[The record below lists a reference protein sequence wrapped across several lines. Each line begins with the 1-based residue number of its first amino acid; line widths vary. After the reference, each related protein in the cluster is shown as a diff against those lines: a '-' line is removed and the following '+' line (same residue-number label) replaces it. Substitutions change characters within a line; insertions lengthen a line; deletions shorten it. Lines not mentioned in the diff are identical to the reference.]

1 MARPRPRPKT
11 SYKEYESKKTIK
23 LIGDKTV
30 EVITVLSYTPHDGGK
45 GYIVKIKEL
54 TDKEN

>member
-11 SYKEYESKKTIK
+11 SYKEYESKTTVKLMNGKTIE
-23 LIGDKTV
+23 L
-30 EVITVLSYTPHDGGK
+30 ITVLSYTPHDGGK

>member
-1 MARPRPRPKT
+1 MARPRPKT

-30 EVITVLSYTPHDGGK
+30 EVITILSYTPHDGGK

-54 TDKEN
+54 KDKEN